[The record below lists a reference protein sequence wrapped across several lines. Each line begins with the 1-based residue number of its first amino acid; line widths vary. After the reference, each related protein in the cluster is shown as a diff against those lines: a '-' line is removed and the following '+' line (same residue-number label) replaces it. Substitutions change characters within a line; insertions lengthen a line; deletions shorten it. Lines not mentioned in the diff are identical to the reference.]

1 MRRLRL
7 LTTGAVSLGC
17 AGALL
22 LLGGTPAYAH
32 TGLKS
37 ATPAPGAKV
46 GAGTSVVALI
56 FDNLTSGIAPK
67 ISMIGPDGTTIPVG
81 QPVVTDTTTACAA
94 VSPLPAGII
103 TLTYSITAGDGDAQS
118 NAFQFEA
125 VKGTKPAG
133 TPSACADL
141 RLPDPDTG
149 GSDTLLSLG
158 RTAAVAVLAGGA
170 VAVAGGG
177 FLTVRVLRRRR
188 ARLREVGGGPTA
200 DETSHGT

>member
-1 MRRLRL
+1 M
-7 LTTGAVSLGC
+7 AASLGS

-32 TGLKS
+32 TALKS
-37 ATPAPGAKV
+37 ATPAPGATV
-46 GAGTSVVALI
+46 GAGTSVVALT

-67 ISMIGPDGTTIPVG
+67 IGMIGPDGTTIPVG

-94 VSPLPAGII
+94 VAPLPAGVI

-125 VKGTKPAG
+125 ADGTRPAG

-141 RLPDPDTG
+141 SLPAPDTG
-149 GSDTLLSLG
+149 SPDTILG
-158 RTAAVAVLAGGA
+158 FGRASAVAVLAGG
-170 VAVAGGG
+170 VTAVAGGG
-177 FLTVRVLRRRR
+177 FLTARVLRRRR
-188 ARLREVGGGPTA
+188 VPEGSGAE
-200 DETSHGT
+200 